1 METSISSFSRDDF
14 HDYNSDPQTSPL
26 NPLGFEDLLDDDELF
41 LESDEDMFL
50 EAETVSQN
58 MRADWIMK
66 IYEKMGKA
74 LRLANGKLQME
85 AWILRCPHLSTVKL

>member
-1 METSISSFSRDDF
+1 MGVPLVIIHFGRFSLINHPASGVPPLMETSISSFSRDDF

-58 MRADWIMK
+58 MRAD
-66 IYEKMGKA
+66 
-74 LRLANGKLQME
+74 
-85 AWILRCPHLSTVKL
+85 